1 MHKGWLSRSQSVR
14 WPGSDSRLPQTT
26 APHQLR
32 AGSVRNMQRPMIV
45 PSPATASGGTQ
56 LNLRQPPRLLQRPL
70 QRQLSASSTN
80 DSVAEC
86 CEERQIINKSVG
98 STDTALSS
106 TSTPRALPRQVS
118 TDGNGV
124 TLFRQS
130 NDGDIIHKRMISK
143 EEWNG
148 VPHAHQNSNDDRNKL
163 GRDKLAARRKRRLNG
178 LKQVGFRV

>member
-1 MHKGWLSRSQSVR
+1 M
-14 WPGSDSRLPQTT
+14 
-26 APHQLR
+26 
-32 AGSVRNMQRPMIV
+32 
-45 PSPATASGGTQ
+45 
-56 LNLRQPPRLLQRPL
+56 
-70 QRQLSASSTN
+70 SASSTN

-86 CEERQIINKSVG
+86 YEERQIINKSVG
-98 STDTALSS
+98 STDTAHTDTIITTTSLSS